1 MFLFL
6 LGYAYRIS
14 TAGFVDKIYFNIYL
28 YCSDKCE
35 GTYYKVGTV
44 RVTHT
49 DSDDWNNCVKTS
61 SLWKYDN
68 DYEYLRVCPPPLP
81 DPTRTIPEQTPQDT
95 PSLTLQA
102 TPEVT
107 PWETPNKTPLYTLEM
122 TPQITPNMT
131 QILVVLPP
139 TPSPTV
145 ITIIIERPQPFNIF
159 YLVVPCIMILLL
171 LAIIIIL
178 ACKIKKQNEP
188 KHEESSSSSVE
199 IADVMLPQL
208 IKDLHTIMVSDDP
221 FQNDFDSSEP
231 FELSDV
237 LPH

>member
-44 RVTHT
+44 RVTQT

-61 SLWKYDN
+61 SLYKYDQ
-68 DYEYLRVCPPPLP
+68 DHEYLRVCPPPLP

-131 QILVVLPP
+131 QIFVVLPP

-188 KHEESSSSSVE
+188 QHEDSSSSVE
-199 IADVMLPQL
+199 VADVMLPQM
-208 IKDLHTIMVSDDP
+208 IKDLHTIMVSNDP
-221 FQNDFDSSEP
+221 FQSDFDSSEP
-231 FELSDV
+231 FALSEV

>member
-44 RVTHT
+44 RVTQT

-61 SLWKYDN
+61 SLYKYDQ
-68 DYEYLRVCPPPLP
+68 DHEYLRVCPPPLP

-178 ACKIKKQNEP
+178 ACQIKKQNEP
-188 KHEESSSSSVE
+188 KHEDSSSSVE
-199 IADVMLPQL
+199 VADVMLPQM
-208 IKDLHTIMVSDDP
+208 IKDLHTIMVSNDP
-221 FQNDFDSSEP
+221 FQSDFDSSEP
-231 FELSDV
+231 FALSEV

>member
-1 MFLFL
+1 MFLL
-6 LGYAYRIS
+6 LLAYSYQINIDRSSILS
-14 TAGFVDKIYFNIYL
+14 CQYFMTYL
-28 YCSDKCE
+28 YCNDQCE
-35 GTYYKVGTV
+35 GTPYRRAYVWVVNTY
-44 RVTHT
+44 
-49 DSDDWNNCVKTS
+49 SSDWNKCVNTS
-61 SLWKYDN
+61 SLAKYDE
-68 DYEYLRVCPPPLP
+68 DYEYLQVCPQPIP
-81 DPTRTIPEQTPQDT
+81 DPTPT
-95 PSLTLQA
+95 LTLQA

-188 KHEESSSSSVE
+188 QHEDSSSSVE
-199 IADVMLPQL
+199 VADVMLPQM
-208 IKDLHTIMVSDDP
+208 IKDLHTIMVSNDP
-221 FQNDFDSSEP
+221 FQSDFDSSEP
-231 FELSDV
+231 FALSEV

>member
-1 MFLFL
+1 M
-6 LGYAYRIS
+6 
-14 TAGFVDKIYFNIYL
+14 TYL
-28 YCSDKCE
+28 YCNDQCE
-35 GTYYKVGTV
+35 GTPYRRAYVWVVNTY
-44 RVTHT
+44 
-49 DSDDWNNCVKTS
+49 SSDWNKCVNTS
-61 SLWKYDN
+61 SLAKYDE
-68 DYEYLRVCPPPLP
+68 DYEYLQVCPQPIP
-81 DPTRTIPEQTPQDT
+81 DPTPT
-95 PSLTLQA
+95 LTLQA

-171 LAIIIIL
+171 LAIII
-178 ACKIKKQNEP
+178 KQNEP
-188 KHEESSSSSVE
+188 KHEDSSSSVE
-199 IADVMLPQL
+199 VADVMLPQM
-208 IKDLHTIMVSDDP
+208 IKDLHTIMVSNDP
-221 FQNDFDSSEP
+221 FQSDFDSSEP
-231 FELSDV
+231 FALSEV